1 MKINGNSI
9 NAVSAYIHSAS
20 DTAMRKSVK
29 ASGKRTVDRVEFSD
43 AAKAALERNAAV
55 KEKKAEAVRE
65 VRDSASPER
74 IAALR
79 DSVASGSYNVSSE
92 DIAKSILGL

>member
-9 NAVSAYIHSAS
+9 NAVSAYIHSAGETTS
-20 DTAMRKSVK
+20 RRSVK
-29 ASGKRTVDRVEFSD
+29 EAGKRSVDRVEFSE
-43 AAKAALERNAAV
+43 AAKAALEKKAAV

-65 VRDSASPER
+65 IRNSASPER

-79 DSVASGSYNVSSE
+79 DSVASGSYSVSSE
-92 DIAKSILGL
+92 DIARSILGS

>member
-9 NAVSAYIHSAS
+9 NAVSAYIHSAG
-20 DTAMRKSVK
+20 DTASRKSVK
-29 ASGKRTVDRVEFSD
+29 ESAKKSVDRVEFSE

-55 KEKKAEAVRE
+55 KEKKADAVRE
-65 VRDSASPER
+65 IRNSASPER

-79 DSVASGSYNVSSE
+79 DSVASGNYSVSSE
-92 DIAKSILGL
+92 DIARSILGS